1 MIDFVT
7 HFRAGLD
14 HFNAGEFWDAHE
26 SWETIWLEA
35 ESDVHVF
42 LQGLIQLAAAYHHVK
57 RGTYPGGLRLFDAA
71 LQKLEGFPKRW
82 CGIDRTS
89 VEAGCA
95 AVIGSGLRAFWH
107 VMRKRSDLMPT
118 IFRGSIR
125 MIRRFRHLNTG
136 DAASDLVQFVHPQ
149 FPTPPM

>member
-1 MIDFVT
+1 VRHSAQRNEGGRLSKPDFVV

-35 ESDVHVF
+35 ESDVHLF

-71 LQKLEGFPKRW
+71 LQKLERFPMRW

-89 VEAGCA
+89 AEEAA
-95 AVIGSGLRAFWH
+95 RRHRAWVAGLLA
-107 VMRKRSDLMPT
+107 
-118 IFRGSIR
+118 RGSTEER
-125 MIRRFRHLNTG
+125 L
-136 DAASDLVQFVHPQ
+136 DANE
-149 FPTPPM
+149 FPRIVRDDSPIPPFECW